1 MNAFSS
7 SKELLNEERKGPW
20 VINRDIPRLIT
31 PPLVQGVPSS
41 VIASIGGNDRVIA
54 VSKEMLNEEDLKGG
68 GTLRI

>member
-31 PPLVQGVPSS
+31 PPLVLGVPPRTR
-41 VIASIGGNDRVIA
+41 GGA
-54 VSKEMLNEEDLKGG
+54 PLNKTEHTESWDTEGFPH
-68 GTLRI
+68 

>member
-31 PPLVQGVPSS
+31 PPPLS
-41 VIASIGGNDRVIA
+41 RV
-54 VSKEMLNEEDLKGG
+54 SPPRSLPP
-68 GTLRI
+68 